1 MLAHLHARHIKGA
14 CRRLRDPSFRKLRTP
29 HLGITNVRAYLLSRF
44 LGVTFPH
51 IKCLSRCTC
60 RKIKGREN
68 RDTVQSNTCITS
80 CDHSRLRLLP
90 NGDITFKIEEPK
102 PRIKAGV
109 RKQRLLRVL
118 SLDQAHQPRGQ
129 VRNRK
134 CRIDISHGRRDRTG
148 SERAY
153 RLKRDRKW
161 NHYTASPHQMSF
173 RGKGHSFRYSMPI
186 EC

>member
-1 MLAHLHARHIKGA
+1 M
-14 CRRLRDPSFRKLRTP
+14 RDPSFRKLRTP
-29 HLGITNVRAYLLSRF
+29 HLRYNHRSSIPAL
-44 LGVTFPH
+44 TFPWCDIPH
-51 IKCLSRCTC
+51 RKCLSRCTC

-68 RDTVQSNTCITS
+68 RDNVRSNTCITL

-153 RLKRDRKW
+153 RLRRDRK
-161 NHYTASPHQMSF
+161 
-173 RGKGHSFRYSMPI
+173 
-186 EC
+186 